1 MTAAMYT
8 NGSLFE
14 FLGLFEFWGQWWDN
28 AFMPHGHCFLWKPEL
43 VGLHVTADV
52 LTAISYYGIS
62 LLLIYFIYQRK
73 DTPFESI
80 FWLFATFIFCCGTT
94 HFFEAWTLGQPIYW
108 IEGAVK
114 AITAGVSA
122 WTAVV
127 AVPLIPKALALP
139 SPQQL
144 KELLQKLETEIR
156 DRRQTEQELRQ
167 TQQRFDLAMQGAKD
181 GLWSWDIATRS
192 AYFSPSWKQIL
203 GMEAEELPQD
213 LETWKQ
219 MLHPNDRVRV
229 VACIQ
234 QYLAGET
241 SACEAEFRLQHQD
254 GSYRWVFGRGVASFD
269 ENRRPYRMAG
279 SAIDITPLRQSQQA
293 LESAQE
299 ELENNYRLLHAIVE
313 GTADA
318 ISLKNPEGRHLLV
331 NSTLASLLQRPISE
345 IVGQDISAF
354 QSQDIAQPIL
364 ESDRRVVETGE
375 TETLEEI
382 LYVHGTYRTYLTTKS
397 AFLNAEG
404 APVGSISI
412 SRDISDRKQVQAEL
426 YREREFLNTILE
438 NISDGIVACCAQGK
452 ITLFNRAT
460 RQLHGLPEKPL
471 PPEQW
476 SQYYNLYFPD
486 GETPMPTSEIPLYRA
501 LQGETFRDVEIAI
514 AAKNG
519 EMRLLLASGSPLL
532 DVDGKQIGALA
543 TLHDITERKQA
554 EKVLRQ
560 TNEELEQRVQER
572 TANLQQEI
580 EERNRQQAARR
591 QSEERLQAILHYAP
605 TAIYLKDIQ
614 GRYLLANPKAAD
626 LFGTTPEEMV
636 GKSDCDLLPPAVA
649 SSCGRSDRLVVQQ
662 QTAIKREENIP
673 QKDGWHTYMSIK
685 FPLFDENGTPY
696 AICGMSNDITDR
708 KQAEAEKH
716 KMAALIES
724 SSDFVAMATLEGR
737 PFFINQAGRQ
747 LVGLDSVEAVQQIHI
762 KDTHPP
768 QDYEKIEQEIL
779 PEVKKE
785 GKWEG
790 ELHFCHL
797 KTGEQI
803 PVHFNIF
810 MVRDPENGSPLALAT
825 VSRDIRERKRAEA
838 ELRRSEKRYRNLAA
852 REQLFNRLANQIRS
866 SLELDTIL
874 QTAVSEIHQ
883 ILGLDRCRFLWYHKQ
898 NGSHLAEVVCESQNR
913 DLPSGVGW
921 QYEVNEQKSF
931 ITQPLLNL
939 EVFCLEDAEALEN
952 ETKRAFFQAT
962 NYRSVL
968 LVPVHTLSG
977 EIFGFISCGHID
989 QPRPWRNGEI
999 KLLRGVAGQI
1009 AIAVEQANLYK
1020 RSQQEAQRAQQ
1031 RAQEL
1036 SETLQELKRTQSQ
1049 LVQSEKMAS
1058 LGQLVAGI
1066 AHEINNPVSFIQ
1078 GNIQPATD
1086 YANDLLELVR
1096 LYQQHEE
1103 KPHPEIQAFVEAIDL
1118 EFLREDFPELLS
1130 SMKIGASRISE
1141 IVKSLKTFSRLD
1153 EAEHKETNIHEG
1165 IDSTLTI
1172 LRNRLKANPPVPEI
1186 QVITEYDS
1194 QLSRVEC
1201 YPGQLN
1207 QVFVNLLANA
1217 IDAIEEKY
1225 RGESPADTT
1234 SEPPQLTVRTQKT
1247 PQQRCR
1253 IEIIDNGIGIEKS
1266 QLQRLFD
1273 PFFTTKPVGQGT
1285 GLGLSISYSIIVEK
1299 HQGELRCF
1307 SEPGVGTRF
1316 VVELPLQISQE

>member
-1 MTAAMYT
+1 MYA
-8 NGSLFE
+8 NRWLLELFGS
-14 FLGLFEFWGQWWDN
+14 FEFWGQRWDN
-28 AFMPHGHCFLWKPEL
+28 SFIPHGHCFLWKPEL
-43 VGLHVTADV
+43 VGLHVTSDL
-52 LTAISYYGIS
+52 LTAVSYYSIS
-62 LLLIYFIYQRK
+62 LLLLYLIYRRS
-73 DTPFESI
+73 DLPFENI
-80 FWLFATFIFCCGTT
+80 FWLFAAFIFCCGTT
-94 HFFEAWTLGQPIYW
+94 HLFAAWTLWQPIYW

-114 AITAGVSA
+114 AITAGVSV
-122 WTAVV
+122 WTALVV
-127 AVPLIPKALALP
+127 IPLIPQALNLP
-139 SPQQL
+139 SPEQL
-144 KELLQKLETEIR
+144 REANRQLEAEIR
-156 DRRQTEQELRQ
+156 DRRETEKELRQ
-167 TQQRFDLAMQGAKD
+167 TQERFDLAMQGAKD
-181 GLWSWDIATRS
+181 GWWSWDMATHT
-192 AYFSPSWKQIL
+192 AYFSPSWQQIL
-203 GMEAEELPQD
+203 GFTAAELPQD
-213 LETWKQ
+213 LSSWQQ
-219 MLHPNDRVRV
+219 MLHPDDREPV
-229 VACIQ
+229 VKNVQ
-234 QYLAGET
+234 RYLAGET
-241 SACEAEFRLQHQD
+241 ATCEGEFRLRHRD

-269 ENRRPYRMAG
+269 ENHRAYRLAG
-279 SAIDITPLRQSQQA
+279 SAIDITPLKQSQQA
-293 LESAQE
+293 LETAKE
-299 ELENNYRLLHAIVE
+299 ELENNYRLLQAIVE
-313 GTADA
+313 GTADI
-318 ISLKNPEGRHLLV
+318 ISLKNPQGRHLLV

-345 IVGQDISAF
+345 IVGQDIRAF
-354 QSQDIAQPIL
+354 QPEELAESIL
-364 ESDRRVVETGE
+364 ASDRRVVETGE
-375 TETLEEI
+375 TETLEEN

-404 APVGSISI
+404 EPVGCICI

-438 NISDGIVACCAQGK
+438 NISDGIVACNAEGK

-519 EMRLLLASGSPLL
+519 EMRWLLASGSPLL
-532 DVDGKQIGALA
+532 DLDGQQIGALA

-580 EERNRQQAARR
+580 EERKQAEAARR

-605 TAIYLKDIQ
+605 TAIYLKDTQ
-614 GRYLLANPKAAD
+614 GRYLLANPQAAA
-626 LFGTTPEEMV
+626 LFDTTPEAMV
-636 GKSDCDLLPPAVA
+636 GKTDCDLVPPVVA
-649 SSCGRSDRLVVQQ
+649 NRCGRSDRLIFQQ
-662 QTAIKREENIP
+662 QTAIKQEENIP
-673 QKDGWHTYMSIK
+673 LKGGWRTYMSIK
-685 FPLFDENGTPY
+685 FPLFNENGTPY

-737 PFFINQAGRQ
+737 PFFINQAGRE

-768 QDYEKIEQEIL
+768 QDYEKIKQEIL

-797 KTGEQI
+797 KTGEHI

-825 VSRDIRERKRAEA
+825 VSRDIRDRKRAEA
-838 ELRRSEKRYRNLAA
+838 ELRRSEQRYRDLAA

-874 QTAVSEIHQ
+874 QTAVSEIRQ
-883 ILGLDRCRFLWYHKQ
+883 ILELDRCRFLWYYPQ
-898 NGSHLAEVVCESQNR
+898 ALTPFAEVVREAQNA
-913 DLPSGVGW
+913 DLPSAIGV
-921 QYEVNEQKSF
+921 QYELNEQIAF
-931 ITQPLLNL
+931 LTTPLLNL
-939 EVFCLEDAEALEN
+939 EVFCLEDAEAIEN
-952 ETKRAFFQAT
+952 EAERGFFRQV
-962 NYRSVL
+962 NYRSLV
-968 LVPVHTLSG
+968 LVPVHTPNG
-977 EIFGFISCGHID
+977 EIFGFISCGHTD

-1020 RSQQEAQRAQQ
+1020 RSLQEAQRAQQ

-1036 SETLQELKRTQSQ
+1036 SQALQELKRTQSQ

-1078 GNIQPATD
+1078 GNIAPATD
-1086 YANDLLELVR
+1086 YARDLLQLVQ

-1103 KPHPEIQAFVEAIDL
+1103 QPHPAIQEFAESIDL
-1118 EFLREDFPELLS
+1118 EFLREDFPELLA
-1130 SMKIGASRISE
+1130 SMQMGASRIRE

-1153 EAEHKETNIHEG
+1153 EAECKEIDIHES

-1172 LRNRLKANPPVPEI
+1172 LGNRLKATSQHPEI
-1186 QVITEYDS
+1186 QVVTEYDP
-1194 QLSRVEC
+1194 QLASVEC

-1207 QVFVNLLANA
+1207 QVFMNLLANA

-1225 RGESPADTT
+1225 SSKDAAQVP
-1234 SEPPQLTVRTQKT
+1234 SEPPQLQVRTQKT
-1247 PQQRCR
+1247 PQQTAR
-1253 IEIIDNGIGIEKS
+1253 IEIIDNGIGIEESK
-1266 QLQRLFD
+1266 QQQLFD

-1285 GLGLSISYSIIVEK
+1285 GMGLSISYSIVVEK
-1299 HQGELRCF
+1299 HQGQLYC
-1307 SEPGVGTRF
+1307 SSQPGVGTQF
-1316 VVELPLQISQE
+1316 AIELPLQLATDCC